1 MKAITVLLL
10 VLIFGKGY
18 SQTEFPLYGYVDS
31 ITFREAEVHPMP
43 AGGLAAWDAFLKKE
57 MRNTGKPASVIVE
70 FTVKKDNHVPADVT
84 IYRSDDSHLNG
95 EAIRIIKKSRWVPAI
110 ANGKVVSYRMRQ
122 EIEFK

>member
-1 MKAITVLLL
+1 MKAIPVLLL

-18 SQTEFPLYGYVDS
+18 SQSEFPLYGYVDS

-57 MRNTGKPASVIVE
+57 MRKAGKSASVIVE
-70 FTVKKDNHVPADVT
+70 FTVKKDDHVPADVT
-84 IYRSDDSHLNG
+84 IYRSDDAQLNG
-95 EAIRIIKKSRWVPAI
+95 EAMRIIKKSRWI
-110 ANGKVVSYRMRQ
+110 AAMTNGKAVSYRMRQ